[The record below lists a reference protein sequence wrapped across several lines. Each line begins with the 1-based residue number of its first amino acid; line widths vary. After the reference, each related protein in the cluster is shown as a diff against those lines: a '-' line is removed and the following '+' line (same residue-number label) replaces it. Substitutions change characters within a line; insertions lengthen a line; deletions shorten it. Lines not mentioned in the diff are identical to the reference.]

1 MVLFVKHWLQLVRGE
16 AEKLVMIFCKTIAR
30 MFTYTLVVI
39 YCTVY
44 GGIIYIKHIFDCAI
58 CEKC

>member
-30 MFTYTLVVI
+30 MFTYTRTLVVI
-39 YCTVY
+39 YCTVLY
-44 GGIIYIKHIFDCAI
+44 MVG
-58 CEKC
+58 